1 MCGISGFFDSSL
13 QTGESDLRSAAA
25 RMAEAVRHRGP
36 DDSGVWTDA
45 PCGIAFS
52 HRRLSILD
60 LSPSGHQPM
69 ISSDG
74 RFVIIFNGEIYN
86 FRDLRSDLEKSGH
99 TFRGHSD
106 TEVML
111 AAISQWGLEA
121 ALKRFVGMFAFALWD
136 RQERTLHL
144 ARDRMG
150 EKPLY
155 YGWSGAAFLFGSEL
169 KALRAH
175 PLWQGE
181 IDRDALALFLRHNY
195 IPAPRSIYRGIFKLT
210 PGTVLSLSTT
220 SAKPGTLPSPVPFW
234 SMKTVAEAGE
244 SFAGTE
250 SEAVD
255 SLEKLLKRAVAQQ
268 MVADVPLGA
277 FLSGGVDSSTIVA
290 LMQAQSSRPIKTFT
304 IGFHEAG
311 YNEAEFAKDVAR
323 HLGTEHT
330 ELYVT
335 PEEAMAVIPR
345 LPTIYDEPFS
355 DSSQI
360 PTVLVAQMTR
370 RHVTVSLS
378 GDAGDELFAGYPRY
392 PLAQKIWNRIGRA
405 PRVGR
410 SALAWCLRSVEAE
423 TWDSGLGW
431 LAKVSPESLWA
442 GRVGDRLHKL
452 ADILSMDTPELV
464 YR

>member
-13 QTGESDLRSAAA
+13 QTGESYIRSAAA

-52 HRRLSILD
+52 HRRLSILA

-74 RFVIIFNGEIYN
+74 RFVIVFNGEIYN

-99 TFRGHSD
+99 TFRSHSD

-311 YNEAEFAKDVAR
+311 YNEAEFAKEVAR
-323 HLGTEHT
+323 HLGTDHT

-335 PEEAMAVIPR
+335 PEEAMNVVPR
-345 LPTIYDEPFS
+345 LPAIFDEPFS

-360 PTVLVAQMTR
+360 PTFLVSQ
-370 RHVTVSLS
+370 L
-378 GDAGDELFAGYPRY
+378 
-392 PLAQKIWNRIGRA
+392 
-405 PRVGR
+405 
-410 SALAWCLRSVEAE
+410 
-423 TWDSGLGW
+423 
-431 LAKVSPESLWA
+431 
-442 GRVGDRLHKL
+442 
-452 ADILSMDTPELV
+452 
-464 YR
+464 